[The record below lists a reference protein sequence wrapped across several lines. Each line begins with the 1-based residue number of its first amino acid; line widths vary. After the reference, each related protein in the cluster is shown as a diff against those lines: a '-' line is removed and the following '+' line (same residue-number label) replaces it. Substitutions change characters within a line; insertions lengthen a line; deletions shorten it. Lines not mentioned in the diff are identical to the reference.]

1 MPTYQYAC
9 VDCGEPL
16 EVVQKFT
23 DDPLT
28 VCPTC
33 TGRLRK
39 VFSAVG
45 VVFKGSGFYRTDSR
59 AGQGSSERSGSNG
72 DSKSADKAA
81 DSKSGAAK
89 SGEGSSGSGSSSNG
103 SGDGKAASK
112 SSSSASGSDGS
123 SSGSSSSAKKKSESA
138 A

>member
-9 VDCGEPL
+9 VDCDEQL

-28 VCPTC
+28 QCPSC
-33 TGRLRK
+33 QGHLRK

-45 VVFKGSGFYRTDSR
+45 VVFKGSGFYRNDS
-59 AGQGSSERSGSNG
+59 RSGSNG
-72 DSKSADKAA
+72 SSSSSSKSESSSGSSKDSSTDSGKASSSA
-81 DSKSGAAK
+81 SKD
-89 SGEGSSGSGSSSNG
+89 SGSGSSTTS
-103 SGDGKAASK
+103 SK
-112 SSSSASGSDGS
+112 P
-123 SSGSSSSAKKKSESA
+123 KPKTESA